1 MSIGLEKD
9 KSVNSVGILMVATN
23 NYIERWK
30 DTALDLEENSFKQ
43 VSDVVIHLYTNREEE
58 AARFAKSYLSRIK
71 LVIHKIEGWGW
82 PEATLLRYR
91 FFFETET
98 QLEQEFLLY
107 LDSDMRVMGDVGKIV
122 LSLREFDGIGVVS
135 HPGFFR
141 PKGIKKLKLY
151 FASPIFI
158 LRDIKIAIQSSRN
171 LGAWEKNA
179 CSTAYVERSS
189 RESYVHGAIWFGY
202 RDNLLDMCRTLSAR
216 IQIDLGYGYIATWHD
231 ESHLNWF
238 IARNAHKIFDNRLSW
253 VENYENLRNFKY
265 SYLISNVQKNHG
277 EGREPSNV

>member
-1 MSIGLEKD
+1 MSTGLEKH

-30 DTALDLEENSFKQ
+30 DTAVDLEGNSFKQ
-43 VSDVVIHLYTNREEE
+43 VPEVVMHLYTNQVEE
-58 AARFAKSYLSRIK
+58 AARFAELYLKRIK

-82 PEATLLRYR
+82 PEATLFRYR
-91 FFFETET
+91 FFVETET

-107 LDSDMRVMGDVGKIV
+107 LDSDMRVAGDIGEIV
-122 LSLREFDGIGVVS
+122 LNLQEFDGIGVVS

-141 PKGIKKLKLY
+141 PKGIEKLKLY
-151 FASPIFI
+151 FTSPIFI
-158 LRDIKIAIQSSRN
+158 LRDFKVAVQSSRN
-171 LGAWEKNA
+171 LGAWEKNMR
-179 CSTAYVERSS
+179 STAYVERSF

-202 RDNLLDMCRTLSAR
+202 RDNLLAMCRTLSAR
-216 IQIDLGYGYIATWHD
+216 IQIDLGYGLIACWHD

-238 IARNAHKIFDNRLSW
+238 VARNAHKIFDNRLSW

-265 SYLISNVQKNHG
+265 SYLISNVQKDRG
-277 EGREPSNV
+277 EGRAPSNV